1 MTFKPNTVVN
11 FIDNTNDLGGAISLD
26 GGSLISYGNVCFR
39 ENSATKKGGA
49 IYGFRCNIAFLSQP
63 LSADPFGNTN
73 FINNFAEQGGAMY
86 LIAAGII
93 ITSHSL
99 NICGN
104 KANEGGGIF
113 LRLVSTP
120 RFLYSS

>member
-1 MTFKPNTVVN
+1 MVTYVLERTVLLRKAVPY
-11 FIDNTNDLGGAISLD
+11 T
-26 GGSLISYGNVCFR
+26 V
-39 ENSATKKGGA
+39 
-49 IYGFRCNIAFLSQP
+49 YGFRCNIAFLSQP
-63 LSADPFGNTN
+63 LSADQFVNTS

-93 ITSHSL
+93 SHSL